1 MIASIFVWT
10 LESVV
15 IVTLSGIALLLII
28 IGLIK
33 HAFDVTFKKR
43 CRKCKHCY
51 LHSVP
56 SVGDGST
63 YKCDIKE
70 KNRTI
75 RTGKDSEYVFC
86 KDYKE
91 D

>member
-1 MIASIFVWT
+1 MLASIFVWT

-15 IVTLSGIALLLII
+15 IVTLLCIALMLIV

-33 HAFDVTFKKR
+33 HAFDVIFKKH

-75 RTGKDSEYVFC
+75 RTGIDCEYVFC
-86 KDYKE
+86 KDYREK
-91 D
+91 

>member
-15 IVTLSGIALLLII
+15 IVAGLSIALLLVIV
-28 IGLIK
+28 GLVK
-33 HAFDVTFKKR
+33 HAFDVTFKKH

-75 RTGKDSEYVFC
+75 RTGKDCEYIFC